1 MNLLLFLI
9 FAGSAIAGLF
19 CDLSS
24 IALKESYSIWC
35 SRNGPIDS

>member
-24 IALKESYSIWC
+24 IAQRESNSIWC
-35 SRNGPIDS
+35 CYNCPSDS